1 MNTEQLKILR
11 TKYKELDDK
20 IVTIYNGIYVH
31 MNYDLDNLDDLFE
44 RVDTLKRLA
53 TQQKNLAEA
62 ISWIETEGK

>member
-44 RVDTLKRLA
+44 RVDTLKQLA
-53 TQQKNLAEA
+53 TQRKNLAEA